1 MLSGLDS
8 NWEFSLGVELG
19 LGSRVLR
26 FLGEEVWGFFLAAAA
41 RAPDMRASKA
51 EGRED
56 MARLGFGEIGKRE
69 EWLRRRRERSVEC
82 RRIQEEDAR
91 SGCESIEGKESGG
104 QGFWGQRP
112 SLGTTRVLGLINGGK
127 HQG

>member
-1 MLSGLDS
+1 MDSGAGLGVLFSGLDS

-26 FLGEEVWGFFLAAAA
+26 FLGEEGWGFFLAAAA

-69 EWLRRRRERSVEC
+69 EWLRRRRARSVVC
-82 RRIQEEDAR
+82 RRIQEEHER
-91 SGCESIEGKESGG
+91 SGSESIKGKESGE
-104 QGFWGQRP
+104 GFWGQRL
-112 SLGTTRVLGLINGGK
+112 SLGDS
-127 HQG
+127 